1 MKDSSFETTHFSF
14 RDNTKT
20 VYMSRADR
28 TPPDKGTRIRVV
40 LWLFRS
46 EFSHRLRW
54 VTLRGLIN
62 SFDMKSKADQESLWP
77 KTNPSPHPWC
87 GARPT
92 PDAFWVTR
100 YLMPQIPFFLAQ
112 RERFRYLFYILEGL
126 TSETFFCDKASIKTN
141 LVLVV
146 TFLGRQ
152 LSRYLP
158 RYKKHTFI
166 HNLLWD
172 TPKSTWTFQPRSR
185 GLSSPP
191 SPFTRKSSKAP
202 PPPKRNTGPGVH
214 PDCFPSVTPPPLSA
228 AKDTFGW

>member
-46 EFSHRLRW
+46 EFSHPPSMVDIKRFNKFFWYEVKGRSEIALDENECFTPMMWSPTNTRC
-54 VTLRGLIN
+54 
-62 SFDMKSKADQESLWP
+62 SL
-77 KTNPSPHPWC
+77 SD
-87 GARPT
+87 R
-92 PDAFWVTR
+92 R
-100 YLMPQIPFFLAQ
+100 YLMPQIPFFLAL
-112 RERFRYLFYILEGL
+112 RERFRYLFFIFEGL

-146 TFLGRQ
+146 TYSFLGRQ

-158 RYKKHTFI
+158 R
-166 HNLLWD
+166 
-172 TPKSTWTFQPRSR
+172 
-185 GLSSPP
+185 
-191 SPFTRKSSKAP
+191 
-202 PPPKRNTGPGVH
+202 
-214 PDCFPSVTPPPLSA
+214 
-228 AKDTFGW
+228 